1 MDSAINPTG
10 EGASSMHDHY
20 TVTSTEGD
28 RQYVRIVIA
37 ANRRDAKQTH
47 REHYPNATVAAV
59 A

>member
-1 MDSAINPTG
+1 
-10 EGASSMHDHY
+10 MHDHY